1 VRALPIAIAHRS
13 AKLAP
18 DQAKRTA
25 PAAPSTIGDMEDV
38 IGPYEFLAGF
48 LLLGMALGAVPL
60 VIPRLIAPRYSGP
73 KTTDTYECGV
83 DTIGSS
89 WIRFS
94 ISFYLFALI
103 FVAFEVDVLY
113 LFPIAV
119 VYGEFAWRDLIEVT
133 MFLGILTLGIAYAW
147 RRGVFEWR

>member
-1 VRALPIAIAHRS
+1 MIEDYAL
-13 AKLAP
+13 L
-18 DQAKRTA
+18 
-25 PAAPSTIGDMEDV
+25 G
-38 IGPYEFLAGF
+38 GF
-48 LLLGMALGAVPL
+48 LLLGALLGAVPL
-60 VIPRLIAPRYSGP
+60 VLPQLISPRYEGEESGQA
-73 KTTDTYECGV
+73 YECGV

-94 ISFYLFALI
+94 VSFYLFALI

-119 VYGEFAWRDLIEVT
+119 VYDQGFEWRDLVEVT
-133 MFLGILTLGIAYAW
+133 MFLGILTLGIFYAW

>member
-1 VRALPIAIAHRS
+1 MEE
-13 AKLAP
+13 
-18 DQAKRTA
+18 
-25 PAAPSTIGDMEDV
+25 TIGSYQLL
-38 IGPYEFLAGF
+38 IGF
-48 LLLGMALGAVPL
+48 LLLGIVLGAVPL
-60 VIPRLIAPRYSGP
+60 IIPRLISPRYNGA
-73 KTTDTYECGV
+73 KTEDTYECGV

-94 ISFYLFALI
+94 VSFYLFALI

-119 VYGEFAWRDLIEVT
+119 VYNQGFEWRDLDEVS
-133 MFLGILTLGIAYAW
+133 MFLSILTLGIVYAW

>member
-1 VRALPIAIAHRS
+1 MEE
-13 AKLAP
+13 
-18 DQAKRTA
+18 
-25 PAAPSTIGDMEDV
+25 TIGSYQLL
-38 IGPYEFLAGF
+38 IGF
-48 LLLGMALGAVPL
+48 LLLGVVLGAVPL
-60 VIPRLIAPRYSGP
+60 IIPRLISPRYSGP
-73 KTTDTYECGV
+73 KTDETYECGV

-94 ISFYLFALI
+94 VSFYLFALI

-119 VYGEFAWRDLIEVT
+119 VYDQGFEWRDLVEVS
-133 MFLGILTLGIAYAW
+133 MFLSILTLGIVYAW

>member
-1 VRALPIAIAHRS
+1 M
-13 AKLAP
+13 P
-18 DQAKRTA
+18 DTLNAEPNKPTSKPVVLCILDGWGDREAA
-25 PAAPSTIGDMEDV
+25 PA
-38 IGPYEFLAGF
+38 
-48 LLLGMALGAVPL
+48 
-60 VIPRLIAPRYSGP
+60 
-73 KTTDTYECGV
+73 KTDETYECGV

-94 ISFYLFALI
+94 VSFYLFALI

-119 VYGEFAWRDLIEVT
+119 VYDQGFEWRDLVEVT
-133 MFLGILTLGIAYAW
+133 MFLGILTLGIFYAW

>member
-1 VRALPIAIAHRS
+1 MEE
-13 AKLAP
+13 
-18 DQAKRTA
+18 
-25 PAAPSTIGDMEDV
+25 TIGSYQLL
-38 IGPYEFLAGF
+38 IGF
-48 LLLGMALGAVPL
+48 LLLGVVLGAVPL
-60 VIPRLIAPRYSGP
+60 IIPRLISPRYSGP
-73 KTTDTYECGV
+73 KTEDTYECGV

-94 ISFYLFALI
+94 VSFYLFALI

-119 VYGEFAWRDLIEVT
+119 VYNQGFEWRDLVEVS
-133 MFLGILTLGIAYAW
+133 MFLSILTLGIVYAW

>member
-1 VRALPIAIAHRS
+1 MEE
-13 AKLAP
+13 
-18 DQAKRTA
+18 
-25 PAAPSTIGDMEDV
+25 TIGS
-38 IGPYEFLAGF
+38 YQLLLGF
-48 LLLGMALGAVPL
+48 LLLGVVLGAAPL
-60 VIPRLIAPRYSGP
+60 IIPRLISPRYSGS
-73 KTTDTYECGV
+73 KTDETYECGV

-94 ISFYLFALI
+94 VSFYLFALI

-119 VYGEFAWRDLIEVT
+119 VYDQGFEWRDLVEVS
-133 MFLGILTLGIAYAW
+133 MFLGILTLGIVYAW

>member
-1 VRALPIAIAHRS
+1 MEA
-13 AKLAP
+13 
-18 DQAKRTA
+18 
-25 PAAPSTIGDMEDV
+25 TIGSYQLL
-38 IGPYEFLAGF
+38 IGF
-48 LLLGMALGAVPL
+48 LLLGVVLGAAPL
-60 VIPRLIAPRYSGP
+60 IIPRLISPRYTGS
-73 KTTDTYECGV
+73 KTDETYECGV

-94 ISFYLFALI
+94 VSFYLFALI

-119 VYGEFAWRDLIEVT
+119 VYDQGFEWRDLVEVT
-133 MFLGILTLGIAYAW
+133 MFLGILTLGIIYAW